1 MPSMP
6 KPRPP
11 YLQRHVTR
19 HGKVVWYVRKGR
31 GPKIRINGVY
41 DSDEFKAAYRAA
53 VAGEAPTPT
62 GGPTK
67 DTLAWLI
74 KLHRASGYYTSKSA
88 ATRKKRDQIFAQVL
102 KTSGNYSISSVDKTA
117 IEDARDKRKE
127 TPSQARHFVDT
138 MRSLFK
144 WAVEAKLAKVD
155 PTIGVK
161 TKKPNKAGFKPWTDT
176 DIAKF
181 EGRWPRGTRE
191 RVTFDIFVY
200 TGLRIGDA
208 AVLGKQ
214 HVKNGI
220 IAIDTEKAGTRVTI
234 PVLAPL
240 ALTLKMG
247 PTGTLAFIASK
258 TGSPLLK
265 NSLGNAFHAACK
277 AAGVDKSAHGIRKA
291 AATHAADQGAT
302 ERELE
307 AIFGWTGG
315 AMAAHYTREA
325 NRKALAQG
333 AMSKLDR
340 TSMPPP
346 DKSVGASD

>member
-1 MPSMP
+1 MQPMP

-31 GPKIRINGVY
+31 GPKIRINGAY

-53 VAGEAPTPT
+53 IAGEAPTPR
-62 GGPTK
+62 GGPQK

-74 KLHRASGYYTSKSA
+74 KLHRASGYYTSKSE

-102 KTSGNYSISSVDKTA
+102 KTSGSYPVLSVDKTA
-117 IEDARDKRKE
+117 IEDARDKRRE

-144 WAVEAKLAKVD
+144 WAVESNLVKAD

-161 TKKPNKAGFKPWTDT
+161 TKKPNKTGFKPWTDD

-181 EGRWPRGTRE
+181 ENRWPRGTRE
-191 RVTFDIFVY
+191 RVMFDIFVY
-200 TGLRIGDA
+200 TGLRIGDVA
-208 AVLGKQ
+208 LLGKQ
-214 HVKNGI
+214 HVKNGVI
-220 IAIDTEKAGTRVTI
+220 TIDTEKTGTRVTI
-234 PVLAPL
+234 PVLPPL

-247 PTGTLAFIASK
+247 PTGPLAFVASK
-258 TGSPLLK
+258 SGAPLLK

-302 ERELE
+302 VHELE

-325 NRKALAQG
+325 NRKALAKG
-333 AMSKLDR
+333 AMHKLSRDHTDDEIQKR
-340 TSMPPP
+340 QS
-346 DKSVGASD
+346 